1 MKVLIDEN
9 LKGKALY
16 KFLVENKSSLIN
28 QKKSGLPKTTDPV
41 SCNLEFFNLK
51 DNTASKTAIGN
62 IPEDATSVRA
72 KIVANT
78 FMWMDSQRDVLLP
91 GCADKTIKDGK
102 GRLHLKD
109 HTFKLDAEIGDVFNI
124 YTQNLSLSELGV
136 NKAGT
141 VEVLIYESDV
151 KKSYD
156 EKVFTKYKAG
166 KINQHSISLNYVKLD
181 MAINDE
187 DYKEEFANWNKYI
200 SQIINKDEAEKAGFF
215 WIVPEI
221 RLIECSAVLAG
232 ANELTPTLEVGNK
245 DTFSQPVQATEEKP
259 LEPEAFNWSANIKQ
273 TKFINI

>member
-200 SQIINKDEAEKAGFF
+200 SQIIN
-215 WIVPEI
+215 
-221 RLIECSAVLAG
+221 
-232 ANELTPTLEVGNK
+232 
-245 DTFSQPVQATEEKP
+245 
-259 LEPEAFNWSANIKQ
+259 
-273 TKFINI
+273 